1 MQDKAF
7 CQGLR
12 GFTTLMRIIL
22 TAIHGLLN
30 LYAKK
35 FRCPDVLT
43 SIFTM
48 ITLKAK
54 YYPTSQDITDHDA

>member
-1 MQDKAF
+1 MYAVQDKAF
-7 CQGLR
+7 CHCLR
-12 GFTTLMRIIL
+12 GFSALKRIIL
-22 TAIHGLLN
+22 TAIRYLLN

-43 SIFTM
+43 SIITM

-54 YYPTSQDITDHDA
+54 CYPTSQDI